1 MVNPWLAMASGTDPT
16 ERTRAVR
23 RAHEAFLTE
32 GSVSPAVR
40 PVVAESWRRSAEAR
54 VTQEHNAPIDLTDA
68 ALEAYREDHPL
79 ARVMPLF
86 RELLGGIAH
95 DGAHLLA
102 VCDAQGRLL
111 WVEGHSGV
119 RNRAER
125 MNFVAGAR
133 WDERHAGTN
142 APGTALTVDHAVQ
155 IFATEHFNR
164 SVQPWTCAAAPV
176 HDPRTG
182 RLLGA
187 VDITGGDHLA
197 APHSLALVQ
206 ATARAAEAQLAA
218 QEPRASEPRV
228 CLTALGRDEALLVVD
243 GRRLRLGRRHSE
255 IMVLLSG
262 HPEGLSGD
270 RLALELYGP
279 RVDDRSP
286 VTLRA
291 ELSRLRRLVGPLLG
305 SRPYRLCAPVRTD
318 LADAAEALASGDAQA
333 ALRAYPGPLLPL
345 SEAPGVCRMRRALED
360 GLRHAVLAHRDPE
373 LLRHWAQTPWGEDD
387 LEVAEALLTALPAD
401 APGRAVPAARVRR
414 LRELYGLPGPA
425 RYGDGTRDGNRSRYE
440 GGPQHGNGTRY
451 EGGTRHE
458 NGSRFENATRY
469 DARARAENT
478 TRNDDRTRAE
488 NTTRNDDRT
497 RAENTTPNDTRT
509 RNDNGTRYEDRAR
522 RDATSAQRGRA

>member
-1 MVNPWLAMASGTDPT
+1 MVNPWLAMASGTDPA

-40 PVVAESWRRSAEAR
+40 PVVAESWRRSADAR
-54 VTQEHNAPIDLTDA
+54 VAQERNAPIDLADDA
-68 ALEAYREDHPL
+68 LDTYRADHPL

-86 RELLGGIAH
+86 RELLGTIAH

-102 VCDAQGRLL
+102 VCDEQGRML
-111 WVEGHSGV
+111 WVEGHAGV
-119 RNRAER
+119 RNQAER

-133 WDERHAGTN
+133 WDESHAGTN

-164 SVQPWTCAAAPV
+164 TVQPWTCAAAPI
-176 HDPRTG
+176 HDPHTG

-206 ATARAAEAQLAA
+206 ATARAAEAQLGAG
-218 QEPRASEPRV
+218 EPRARGPRI
-228 CLTALGRDEALLVVD
+228 CLTALGRDEALLVVN

-255 IMVLLSG
+255 IMVLLAG

-270 RLALELYGP
+270 RLTLELYGP
-279 RVDDRSP
+279 RADDRSP

-305 SRPYRLCAPVRTD
+305 SRPYRLCAPVSTD
-318 LADAAEALASGDAQA
+318 LADAAEALASGDAYT

-345 SEAPGVCRMRRALED
+345 SEAPGVCRMRRVLED
-360 GLRHAVLAHRDPE
+360 GLRRTVLSHGDPE
-373 LLRHWAQTPWGEDD
+373 LLRRWAQTPWGEDD
-387 LEVAEALLTALPAD
+387 LEVAEALLTALPEH

-414 LRELYGLPGPA
+414 LRELYGLAGVAPHGA
-425 RYGDGTRDGNRSRYE
+425 GTRQGGVAQHRDGAHHGAGPHREDHAERQ
-440 GGPQHGNGTRY
+440 GGGHQ
-451 EGGTRHE
+451 
-458 NGSRFENATRY
+458 
-469 DARARAENT
+469 
-478 TRNDDRTRAE
+478 
-488 NTTRNDDRT
+488 
-497 RAENTTPNDTRT
+497 
-509 RNDNGTRYEDRAR
+509 
-522 RDATSAQRGRA
+522 DATSPQRGRG

>member
-1 MVNPWLAMASGTDPT
+1 MVNPWLAMASGTDPA

-32 GSVSPAVR
+32 GAVGPAVR
-40 PVVAESWRRSAEAR
+40 PVVAESWRRSAHAR
-54 VTQEHNAPIDLTDA
+54 VVQECKAPIDLADG
-68 ALEAYREDHPL
+68 ALEAYRADHPL

-86 RELLGGIAH
+86 RELLGGIAY

-102 VCDAQGRLL
+102 VCDEQGRLL
-111 WVEGHSGV
+111 WVEGHAGV

-164 SVQPWTCAAAPV
+164 TVQPWTCAAAPV
-176 HDPRTG
+176 HDPHTG

-218 QEPRASEPRV
+218 ERPRAREPRIS
-228 CLTALGRDEALLVVD
+228 LTALGRDEAVLVSG

-255 IMVLLSG
+255 IMVLLAG

-270 RLALELYGP
+270 RLTLELYGP
-279 RVDDRSP
+279 RADDRSP

-318 LADAAEALASGDAQA
+318 LGAAADALAAGDVST

-345 SEAPGVCRMRRALED
+345 SEAPGVCRMRQVLED
-360 GLRHAVLAHRDPE
+360 GLRRAVLSHGDPE

-401 APGRAVPAARVRR
+401 APGRAGPAARVRR
-414 LRELYGLPGPA
+414 LRELYGLPGEAGYTDGGRYADGA
-425 RYGDGTRDGNRSRYE
+425 RY
-440 GGPQHGNGTRY
+440 
-451 EGGTRHE
+451 
-458 NGSRFENATRY
+458 
-469 DARARAENT
+469 ARPAS
-478 TRNDDRTRAE
+478 
-488 NTTRNDDRT
+488 
-497 RAENTTPNDTRT
+497 
-509 RNDNGTRYEDRAR
+509 